1 MANLCAFVDK
11 HFPSFSFPPLFSLSL
26 FVSCY
31 HTKTA
36 FGCFEF
42 FFSFVHCF
50 IMQSCSHH
58 IKKTCFVHNPSLSLS
73 MHNISAQ
80 LWWKYQSSSTFKWW
94 CQMLESFVRF
104 KLYCIS
110 WFSFYNLYIRSLQF
124 SPYGRRESME
134 YAAAPVILQW
144 LTTRLVKFNVFQT
157 IIPYFKVN
165 DQTFTK
171 LIFHSKKYHLLN
183 EKNNY

>member
-1 MANLCAFVDK
+1 MCICWQAFPIFFISTYIFTFALCFLLPYKNIVWV
-11 HFPSFSFPPLFSLSL
+11 FR
-26 FVSCY
+26 VV
-31 HTKTA
+31 
-36 FGCFEF
+36 

>member
-1 MANLCAFVDK
+1 MHLLTSISHLF
-11 HFPSFSFPPLFSLSL
+11 HFHLYFHFRSL
-26 FVSCY
+26 FPVTIQKHRLGVSSC
-31 HTKTA
+31 
-36 FGCFEF
+36 F

-134 YAAAPVILQW
+134 YAAGPVILQW